1 MTLPPHRPWWMNRAG
16 HTNAMLLVLGFGL
29 VLLTRQLV
37 SEFDHFTIG
46 FSGVSGWSVIVY
58 LLATVV
64 VLTQPVNRATFFIIL
79 AVAILCRAVL
89 LVPRPVM
96 SSDIYRYAWDGVVQ
110 HAHISPYRYVPG
122 DAALKFLRAPNQDL
136 FDNINRRDYA
146 HTIYPPA
153 AQMLFYLIT
162 FINPAVTTMK
172 LAMVLLE
179 GLTLWGLVQ
188 LLQDLG
194 MRREQSLLYAW
205 CPLIIWEIGSS
216 GHIDSAMMAFLVP
229 ALLFR
234 LRGKPILTGL
244 FLGAAVL
251 IKFFPLVLFPAL
263 FQRREWKM
271 PAAMV
276 AFALVAYG
284 CYISVGMRVFGFL
297 GGYVEEEGVNS
308 GSRFFL
314 LELARHVPG
323 LAHLPTAAFLAVAA
337 AIMGTLVLWC
347 WKQSVP
353 ATYGVNGLTAKRL
366 SGDALFL
373 QRAMLLA
380 FVTML
385 LFSPHYSW
393 YIAWLVPFLV
403 LMPNLPVMTYVC
415 GLFYL
420 CTTPLGAGTVDA
432 QYSLNRLLYG
442 GVALAFAVSLVMLR
456 WPLHQALLR
465 TQPEE
470 EPAA

>member
-1 MTLPPHRPWWMNRAG
+1 MTSPTKQSWWMSPAW
-16 HTNAMLLVLGFGL
+16 HTNALLVVLGFAL
-29 VLLTRQLV
+29 MLLTRQLV

-58 LLATVV
+58 LVAAVV
-64 VLTQPVNRATFFIIL
+64 ILTQPVNRATFPIIL
-79 AVAILCRAVL
+79 AVAILCRAML
-89 LVPRPVM
+89 LVPEPQM

-122 DAALKFLRAPNQDL
+122 DAALQFLREPNQDL

-153 AQMLFYLIT
+153 AQMLFYLVT
-162 FINPAVTTMK
+162 FVNPAVTTMK

-179 GLTLWGLVQ
+179 GLTLWGLVR

-205 CPLIIWEIGSS
+205 SPILIWEIGSS
-216 GHIDSAMMAFLVP
+216 GHIDSAVMAFLVP

-234 LRGKPILTGL
+234 LRGKPIFTGL
-244 FLGAAVL
+244 FFSVAVL

-263 FQRREWKM
+263 FKRREWRM
-271 PAAMV
+271 PATMI

-308 GSRFFL
+308 GTRFFL
-314 LELARHVPG
+314 LELGRHVPG
-323 LAHLPTAAFLAVAA
+323 LAHLPTVAFFLCAVAV
-337 AIMGTLVLWC
+337 MGCLALWC
-347 WKQSVP
+347 WKRSAQ
-353 ATYGVNGLTAKRL
+353 TAGDANNLLAANLR
-366 SGDALFL
+366 GDALFL
-373 QRAMLLA
+373 QRAMMLA
-380 FVTML
+380 LATML
-385 LFSPHYSW
+385 LFSPHYPW
-393 YIAWLVPFLV
+393 YVAWLVPFLA
-403 LMPNLPVMTYVC
+403 LMPNLPVLVYVC

-420 CTTPLGAGTVDA
+420 CTTVLGAGTVDA
-432 QYSLNRLLYG
+432 QYSLNRLLYA
-442 GVALAFAVSLVMLR
+442 GVAMAFALSFIMQR
-456 WPLHQALLR
+456 WPLHRSLLHL
-465 TQPEE
+465 PEA
-470 EPAA
+470 EPTA